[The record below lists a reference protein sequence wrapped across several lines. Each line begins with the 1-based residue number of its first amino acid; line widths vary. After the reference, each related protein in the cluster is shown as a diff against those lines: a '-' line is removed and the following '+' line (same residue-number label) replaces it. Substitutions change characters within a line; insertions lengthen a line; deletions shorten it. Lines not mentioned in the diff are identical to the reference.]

1 MTEEKESVLKR
12 IQKLLQMSTENGASE
27 NEAML
32 AADKAQK
39 LLQEHNLSIADIKD
53 DSQVEPMES
62 EDVEVDR
69 DLWKGYIRNAT
80 AKLYF
85 CSTYSTMKLD
95 THYKRVKVITFVGR
109 KSNRMV
115 ATEMCKYFINTVERL
130 ADEEFR
136 EVPGSRAAINKMA
149 HAFKQGAASKLSS
162 RLRKRYEEIAPEY
175 IPQGNPDGLPVLY
188 KNEQMAIT
196 KWLEDQGIRLRSA
209 KSSMSIRDRV
219 AYSRGSEKGNGIGI
233 NTQINARTK
242 SRMLGR

>member
-162 RLRKRYEEIAPEY
+162 RLKKRYEEIAPEY

-196 KWLEDQGIRLRSA
+196 KWLEDQGIQLRSA

-242 SRMLGR
+242 SRMLGC

>member
-1 MTEEKESVLKR
+1 MTDEKESVLNR
-12 IQKLLQMSTENGASE
+12 IQKLLKMSTENGASE

-53 DSQVEPMES
+53 DSQAEPMDS

-115 ATEMCKYFINTVERL
+115 ATEMCKYFINTVNRL

-136 EVPGSRAAINKMA
+136 EVPGSRASINKMA
-149 HAFKQGAASKLSS
+149 HAFKQGAASKLSG
-162 RLRKRYEEIAPEY
+162 RLRERYEEIAPEY

-196 KWLEDQGIRLRSA
+196 KWLEDQGIKLRSA

>member
-1 MTEEKESVLKR
+1 MTDEKESVLNR
-12 IQKLLQMSTENGASE
+12 IQKLLKMSTENGASE

-53 DSQVEPMES
+53 DSQAEPIDS
-62 EDVEVDR
+62 EDTEVDR

-85 CSTYSTMKLD
+85 CTTYTTMKLD

-115 ATEMCKYFINTVERL
+115 ATEMCKYFINTIDRL
-130 ADEEFR
+130 AAEEFR
-136 EVPGSRAAINKMA
+136 EVPGSRASINKMA

-162 RLRKRYEEIAPEY
+162 RLNDRYNEIVPEY

-196 KWLEDQGIRLRSA
+196 KWLEQKGINLRSA
-209 KSSMSIRDRV
+209 SSRMSIRDRV
-219 AYSRGSEKGNGIGI
+219 AYSRGSEKGDGIGI

-242 SRMLGR
+242 SRMLGC

>member
-12 IQKLLQMSTENGASE
+12 IQKLLKMSTENGASE

-39 LLQEHNLSIADIKD
+39 LLQEHNLSIADLKD
-53 DSQVEPMES
+53 EDQVEPMDS

-85 CSTYSTMKLD
+85 CKTYTTMKLD
-95 THYKRVKVITFVGR
+95 TRYKRVKVITFVGR

-162 RLRKRYEEIAPEY
+162 RLNERYNEIAPEY

-196 KWLEDQGIRLRSA
+196 KWLEQKGIRLRSA
-209 KSSMSIRDRV
+209 PSRMSIRDRV

-242 SRMLGR
+242 SRMLGC